1 MKFKDAKGNVFIPTN
16 PTTEEEMRKSP
27 KYQEIKEKKEVTQ
40 RNNEQTNEQ
49 PSQNKK

>member
-1 MKFKDAKGNVFIPTN
+1 MKFKDTKGNVFIPTN

-27 KYQEIKEKKEVTQ
+27 KYQEIKEKKEVEQ

-49 PSQNKK
+49 TSQNKK